1 MAEREDALLAAFP
14 RELDED
20 ALGVLVGPD
29 RAGEVF
35 RRLRRHPF
43 VRESRGRLTYDDV
56 VREAMVRY
64 SRGRS
69 PERFAAGN
77 RSLARHYL
85 ARREGLGGG
94 TAPAAVDDEWRSLLV
109 DECYHRLCGGPRSA
123 LPAVLAWGEELC
135 AAGAPAAL
143 AWLDMFADAERD
155 TDSGLLREWWQKLAP
170 FADAVRGVDAEGLR
184 RALEPRPGHPWGG
197 ASVPMGGGGGNRGA
211 RAVPDVDQD
220 VHPNWLVEEDDVWS
234 GEVRR
239 SAPPVI
245 GE

>member
-170 FADAVRGVDAEGLR
+170 FADAVRASMRKGSDVHSS
-184 RALEPRPGHPWGG
+184 RARGT
-197 ASVPMGGGGGNRGA
+197 RGA
-211 RAVPDVDQD
+211 ERRFRWAAGAGIVVRAPFRTLTRTCTRTG
-220 VHPNWLVEEDDVWS
+220 WW
-234 GEVRR
+234 RR
-239 SAPPVI
+239 TTCGRARCADPRRP
-245 GE
+245 